1 MKLAQN
7 EGIFTTISG
16 GATFAIA
23 MKIAERSEK
32 RTTIL
37 CMLPDTGE
45 RYLSSAL
52 FETIQE
58 YITEEEVSLLESTPG
73 FHMPD
78 S

>member
-32 RTTIL
+32 
-37 CMLPDTGE
+37 